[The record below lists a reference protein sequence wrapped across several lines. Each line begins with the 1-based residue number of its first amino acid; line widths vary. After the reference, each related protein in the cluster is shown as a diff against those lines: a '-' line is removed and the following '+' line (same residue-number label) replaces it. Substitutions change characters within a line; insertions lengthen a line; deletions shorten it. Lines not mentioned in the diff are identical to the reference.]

1 MKQIANFI
9 NKIANAIAPGVEWTA
24 IKPST
29 WVRWILAGVTTI
41 NNILIVFGITPIE
54 VSENDLYFVV
64 SLIFN
69 ILVLIV
75 NTYKDNP
82 TSKEG
87 IFTNELM
94 KILKSPMTDEDD
106 LMDKIQ
112 KLINATNKEDDP
124 ESDPSSPRSPT
135 DTTEESKEDPNNNKN
150 KTEEGNNPDEG
161 YKAEEIP
168 AEDVSSTATTG
179 EESGVDAEPE
189 GEPVEEHS
197 EEPKTAN

>member
-9 NKIANAIAPGVEWTA
+9 NKIANAIAPGVDWTA

-94 KILKSPMTDEDD
+94 KILKSPTTDEDD

-112 KLINATNKEDDP
+112 ELINETNKEDDP
-124 ESDPSSPRSPT
+124 ESDPNSPRSPT
-135 DTTEESKEDPNNNKN
+135 DTTSESKEDPNNNMN
-150 KTEEGNNPDEG
+150 MPEEESPV
-161 YKAEEIP
+161 
-168 AEDVSSTATTG
+168 EDNSSTTSTG
-179 EESGVDAEPE
+179 EESGVDVEPE
-189 GEPVEEHS
+189 EEPKEESS
-197 EEPKTAN
+197 EEPKTAD

>member
-9 NKIANAIAPGVEWTA
+9 NKIANAIAPGVDWTA

-94 KILKSPMTDEDD
+94 KILKSPTTDEDD

-112 KLINATNKEDDP
+112 ELINETNKEDDP
-124 ESDPSSPRSPT
+124 ESDPNSPRSPT
-135 DTTEESKEDPNNNKN
+135 DTTSESKEDPKNNNPG
-150 KTEEGNNPDEG
+150 EEYES
-161 YKAEEIP
+161 KAEEEAP
-168 AEDVSSTATTG
+168 AEDDSSTASTG
-179 EESGVDAEPE
+179 EESGVDVEPE
-189 GEPVEEHS
+189 EKPKEESS
-197 EEPKTAN
+197 EETKTAD

>member
-9 NKIANAIAPGVEWTA
+9 NKIANAIAPGVDWTA

-94 KILKSPMTDEDD
+94 KILKSPTTDEDD

-112 KLINATNKEDDP
+112 ELINETNKEDDP

-135 DTTEESKEDPNNNKN
+135 DTTEESKEDPNNNKP
-150 KTEEGNNPDEG
+150 EEES
-161 YKAEEIP
+161 KAEETP
-168 AEDVSSTATTG
+168 AEDASSTASTG

-189 GEPVEEHS
+189 GEPVEEPS
-197 EEPKTAN
+197 EETKTAD